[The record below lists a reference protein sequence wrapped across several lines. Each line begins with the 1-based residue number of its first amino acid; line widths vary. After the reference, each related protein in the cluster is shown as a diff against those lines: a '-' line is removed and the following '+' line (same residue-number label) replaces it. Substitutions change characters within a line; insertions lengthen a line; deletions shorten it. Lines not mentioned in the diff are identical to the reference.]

1 MSGFVAKYEPKKK
14 SAKNVVVK
22 KLLSTE
28 TVIKEAKILKELQHK
43 KIVSL
48 KAVWEEPMT
57 MMSDS
62 PF

>member
-1 MSGFVAKYEPKKK
+1 MLMSKR
-14 SAKNVVVK
+14 
-22 KLLSTE
+22 LLSTAQDFTE

>member
-1 MSGFVAKYEPKKK
+1 M
-14 SAKNVVVK
+14 
-22 KLLSTE
+22 LLSKSYS
-28 TVIKEAKILKELQHK
+28 VQKPSSVKEAKILKELQHK
-43 KIVSL
+43 NIVSL